1 MAGENRTGR
10 VQTFRLRGLW
20 DRGQRGSEGGP
31 RADRSCTVLTR
42 WPRVRPRR
50 SSFQTTSMSP
60 VRSART
66 QLSSPERS
74 RLACVVNGR
83 WTKPLRGR

>member
-42 WPRVRPRR
+42 WPRLRPRR
-50 SSFQTTSMSP
+50 SSFQTTSTSP
-60 VRSART
+60 FRPE
-66 QLSSPERS
+66 LSSP
-74 RLACVVNGR
+74 AVVAY
-83 WTKPLRGR
+83 TQSRGRR